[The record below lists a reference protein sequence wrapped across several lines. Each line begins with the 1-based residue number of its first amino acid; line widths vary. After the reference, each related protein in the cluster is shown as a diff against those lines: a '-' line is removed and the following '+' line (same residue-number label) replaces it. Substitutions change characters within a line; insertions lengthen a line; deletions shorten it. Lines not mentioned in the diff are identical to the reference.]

1 MQLSMR
7 AHKMFPRIHL
17 ASTGFSHRPRFR
29 LLASMCP
36 ILGPFLRSEDLE
48 MLKTIVKRA
57 VRSAGFEIK
66 R

>member
-1 MQLSMR
+1 
-7 AHKMFPRIHL
+7 
-17 ASTGFSHRPRFR
+17 
-29 LLASMCP
+29 MCP
-36 ILGPFLRSEDLE
+36 ILGPFLRPEDLE